1 MPIYTVN
8 CQFFALNL
16 KKNYTGQK
24 KFTRAPP
31 AAPLTNM
38 RYEEDMTLLMMVEV
52 EEKVMQ
58 DKKHRDDKI
67 RLLMLKF
74 AEVLAQIALD
84 LPLYDLVGMGLD
96 QLNSST
102 LQN

>member
-1 MPIYTVN
+1 MKIRQVGVEEKVM
-8 CQFFALNL
+8 QD
-16 KKNYTGQK
+16 KKQ
-24 KFTRAPP
+24 R
-31 AAPLTNM
+31 
-38 RYEEDMTLLMMVEV
+38 REEDMTLLMMVEV

-67 RLLMLKF
+67 RLLMLKV
-74 AEVLAQIALD
+74 ADDLAQIALD
-84 LPLYDLVGMGLD
+84 QPLYDLVGMGLD